1 MIRLLFLGDIVGEPG
16 RAAAKVVVSE
26 MLKAEEVDFVVV
38 NGENAAQGKGISPKI
53 AIDLLR
59 SGVAVITTGDHAWD
73 QREIVPYFPTE
84 PRLLRPINYPAGV
97 PGNGSIVLDTAKGKI
112 AVMNVQCRTF
122 MAQPLDNP
130 FPAALEEAERLRAET
145 PVIFVD
151 VHGETTSEK
160 TAMAI
165 HLDGKVSAVVGTHTH
180 VQTADERILAG
191 GTAFLCDAGM
201 CGPVDSILGREPGPV
216 IRKFEDCM
224 PTKFPIARGIVQV
237 CGALIEIDPETGKA
251 ASIAR
256 FHRLID
262 HR

>member
-26 MLKAEEVDFVVV
+26 MLKAGEVDFVVV

-59 SGVAVITTGDHAWD
+59 TGVAVITTGDHAWD

-122 MAQPLDNP
+122 MSQPLDNP
-130 FPAALEEAERLRAET
+130 FHAALEEAERLQAKLARLGVST
-145 PVIFVD
+145 SVQRVSIDTD
-151 VHGETTSEK
+151 VFHR
-160 TAMAI
+160 
-165 HLDGKVSAVVGTHTH
+165 VRVG
-180 VQTADERILAG
+180 
-191 GTAFLCDAGM
+191 
-201 CGPVDSILGREPGPV
+201 
-216 IRKFEDCM
+216 
-224 PTKFPIARGIVQV
+224 PIADLGELNRIRGKLRAADIDAV
-237 CGALIEIDPETGKA
+237 LIRVGD
-251 ASIAR
+251 
-256 FHRLID
+256 
-262 HR
+262 